1 MTRPATISAMA
12 PLKSPPGFVSI
23 RVGAAVLA
31 RLHAAEVETAGV
43 RVGEAVTPALVDRL
57 HVAQQRSAARRDA
70 ERLLARKAASTRQ
83 LGDRLAALGHAPAI
97 VAEIVAIYRASGAID
112 DARLAESAAARA
124 RIRGRSARAIEDDLL
139 ARGIDA
145 TTARTAARAG
155 DDLTADLGDAARAL
169 AFARSRLR
177 PSLLALPAAKQ
188 RRRLA
193 GMLVRRGYDE
203 TTIESVLDEL
213 ARSGECPDEARAA
226 SDD

>member
-1 MTRPATISAMA
+1 MARPANITAIA

-23 RVGAAVLA
+23 RAGAAVLA
-31 RLHAAEVETAGV
+31 RLHEADVATAGV
-43 RVGEAVTPALVDRL
+43 RIGEAVTPALVDRL
-57 HVAQQRSAARRDA
+57 HLAQQRSTARRDA
-70 ERLLARKAASTRQ
+70 ERLLARKAASARQ
-83 LGDRLAALGHAPAI
+83 LGDRLAALGHAPSI

-124 RIRGRSARAIEDDLL
+124 RTRGRSARAIEDDLR

-145 TTARTAARAG
+145 TTARTAILTG
-155 DDLTADLGDAARAL
+155 DTGDAARAL

-177 PSLLALPAAKQ
+177 PSLLALPATTR

-193 GMLVRRGYDE
+193 GMLARRGYDE

-213 ARSGECPDEARAA
+213 TRAGECPDEPHVRT
-226 SDD
+226 DD